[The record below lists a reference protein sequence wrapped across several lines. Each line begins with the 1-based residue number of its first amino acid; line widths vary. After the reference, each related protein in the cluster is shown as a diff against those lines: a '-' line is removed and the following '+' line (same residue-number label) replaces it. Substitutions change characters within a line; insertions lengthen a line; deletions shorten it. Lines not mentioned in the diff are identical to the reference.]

1 MAIVRGDKLSL
12 SFGTHV
18 LLDQA
23 SFSLSAGEKVAIVGR
38 NGAGKSSLLKLVAQI
53 NKPDSGELQQ
63 QKALRVRYLAQSLPE
78 SLDISVFDYVSKGV
92 EDIKL
97 ALDKYQHLLETGGS
111 ESEINQLH
119 DLLDRTNGWQWQ
131 QKVDKVLT
139 RLNLD
144 GDVLLST
151 LSGGWRRRVSLAEC
165 LAAEPDLLLLDE
177 PTNHLDLD
185 TIEWLEE
192 SLKQYKGALLLISHD
207 RQFIDAVV
215 SKVWEIDRGIISV
228 FPAPYDAYVES
239 KEKQLSD
246 EAKTNSEFDKKLAN
260 EEKWIRQGIKAR
272 RTRNEGRVRALKKMR
287 QQHAE
292 RRTRQSTAQLN
303 VKSGGQSGKLVAVL
317 ENATLTRGDKILF
330 QNYSTSVI
338 KGDKIGVL
346 GPNGCGKSSLI
357 KMILGELEPD
367 SGTVELGTQLDIA
380 YFDQMRSTVNPDL
393 SIFDN
398 VGEGRDFLE
407 VNGEKKHVISYLA
420 DYGFG
425 PERMRTPAS
434 ALSGG
439 EVSRLVLAKLFTRSA
454 NLLILDEPTN
464 DLDIETLELLES
476 QLVAFKGTVV
486 VISHDRRFLDNVV
499 ASLLVFETD
508 DIDSARSGA
517 NLGAIQDQSKKAGHI
532 VEIEGGYND
541 YRRYRAQ
548 KEQSQLRNKK
558 PSTGSDSSDNHSSDN
573 HFAEKHSSHK
583 QQGQQQGNALSSDKS
598 VANKPK
604 PAKLSYKFQRE
615 LDAIPEQLE
624 QIEND
629 IDAIEQQTQTSEF
642 QAKTP
647 DEMQQVFQQLADLQQ
662 KMEQK
667 MERWEELEAM
677 K

>member
-23 SFSLSAGEKVAIVGR
+23 NFSLSAGEKVAIVGR
-38 NGAGKSSLLKLVAQI
+38 NGAGKSSLLKLIAQI

-63 QKALRVRYLAQSLPE
+63 QKALRVRYLAQALPE
-78 SLDISVFDYVSKGV
+78 SLDISVFEYVSKGV
-92 EDIKL
+92 EDIKV
-97 ALDKYQHLLETGGS
+97 ALEKYQHLLETGGS
-111 ESEINQLH
+111 DSEINQLH

-144 GDVLLST
+144 GNVMLST

-215 SKVWEIDRGIISV
+215 SKVWEIDRGIVSV
-228 FPAPYDAYVES
+228 FPAPYDAYVEY

-246 EAKTNSEFDKKLAN
+246 EAKTNAEFDKKLAN

-317 ENATLTRGDKILF
+317 DNATLTRGDKVLF
-330 QNYSTSVI
+330 QNYTTSVI

-357 KMILGELEPD
+357 KMILGELKPD
-367 SGTVELGTQLDIA
+367 SGSVELGTQLDIA
-380 YFDQMRSTVNPDL
+380 YFDQMRSTINPEL

-425 PERMRTPAS
+425 PERMQTPAS

-476 QLVAFKGTVV
+476 QLVAFKGTVI

-499 ASLLVFETD
+499 ASLLVFERD
-508 DIDSARSGA
+508 DVDAEQGVGRI
-517 NLGAIQDQSKKAGHI
+517 I
-532 VEIEGGYND
+532 EIEGGYHD
-541 YRRYRAQ
+541 YRRYRAEKEMSQARRLEQQ
-548 KEQSQLRNKK
+548 KATPTETRSNHTAAVEQSADKK
-558 PSTGSDSSDNHSSDN
+558 P
-573 HFAEKHSSHK
+573 AK
-583 QQGQQQGNALSSDKS
+583 
-598 VANKPK
+598 
-604 PAKLSYKFQRE
+604 KLSYKFQRE
-615 LDAIPEQLE
+615 LDAIPGDLE
-624 QIEND
+624 QIESD
-629 IDAIEQQTQTSEF
+629 IDAIEQQTQSVEF
-642 QAKTP
+642 QTKKP
-647 DEMQQVFQQLADLQQ
+647 DEMQQVFQQLADLQHQ
-662 KMEQK
+662 MEQK
-667 MERWEELEAM
+667 MERWEELESM